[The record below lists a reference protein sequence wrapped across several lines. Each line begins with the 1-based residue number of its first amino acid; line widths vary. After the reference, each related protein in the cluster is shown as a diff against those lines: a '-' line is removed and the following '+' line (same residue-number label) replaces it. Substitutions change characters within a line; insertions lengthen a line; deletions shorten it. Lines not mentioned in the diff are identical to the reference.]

1 MDPII
6 RFEHITKRYRLGA
19 GSTNLREAITAGVKQ
34 LTRRTDRIGD
44 KTRNLWA
51 LDDVSFDLNKG
62 DALGLIGPNGAGKTT
77 IMKILAKITRPTSGK
92 VDIKGRVSAL
102 IELGTGF
109 HPDLTGRE
117 NIYLNGTIL
126 GLSRKEI
133 ARTFDRI
140 VDFSELENFIDT
152 PVKRYSSGM
161 YVRLGFSVAAHIE
174 PDVFLVDEVLAVGDA
189 EFRQKCARRIEELRK
204 LGTTIV
210 FVAHNLWLVKSVC
223 DSAIYMDN
231 GQIQVHGDVVDAIKA
246 YESRMHQNQILHFN
260 QKQNEHDPSRS
271 SLVDFT
277 AVEVRPLNGEVTTKF
292 SHGDPVEVRVHYDV
306 KQPINQPNVV
316 LRISRADGTTCSMV
330 RTLDYGYQIGNL
342 EGKGVISIA
351 IDPLQ
356 LSGGAYVIEAKL
368 MMESIDGVPLAAKHS
383 SWFEVEGLSL
393 SHVEAS
399 GVFVP
404 RVIWA
409 RLESKEK

>member
-1 MDPII
+1 
-6 RFEHITKRYRLGA
+6 
-19 GSTNLREAITAGVKQ
+19 
-34 LTRRTDRIGD
+34 
-44 KTRNLWA
+44 
-51 LDDVSFDLNKG
+51 
-62 DALGLIGPNGAGKTT
+62 LIGPNGAGKTT
-77 IMKILAKITRPTSGK
+77 ILKILAKITKPTSGK
-92 VDIKGRVSAL
+92 VDIQGRVSAL
-102 IELGTGF
+102 IELGAGF
-109 HPDLTGRE
+109 HPDLSGRE

-133 ARTFDRI
+133 SRVFDRI
-140 VDFSELENFIDT
+140 VDFSGLEKFIDT

-223 DSAIYMDN
+223 DTAIFMDK
-231 GQIQVHGDVVDAIKA
+231 GKIQVYGDVVDAIKA
-246 YESRMHQNQILHFN
+246 YESRMHQNQISRFN
-260 QKQNEHDPSRS
+260 ENQSEPDPSHGS
-271 SLVDFT
+271 IVDLT
-277 AVEVRPLNGEVTTKF
+277 AVEVRHLSGEEKTKF
-292 SHGDPVEVRVHYDV
+292 CYKDPVEVRVHYDV
-306 KQPINQPNVV
+306 KQPIAQPNLV
-316 LRISRADGTTCSMV
+316 LRFSRADGTTCSMI
-330 RTLDYGYQIGNL
+330 RTLDYGYPIGVL
-342 EGKGVISIA
+342 DGKGVISIA
-351 IDPLQ
+351 VDPLQ

-368 MMESIDGVPLAAKHS
+368 MMGSIDGVPLAAKHS

-404 RVIWA
+404 HIVWA
-409 RLESKEK
+409 RLEN